1 MNDRMTATMP
11 RLLFVSALT
20 VMASGVA
27 IQAHAADP
35 DDRVLPTVIVTGQ
48 KMAQTLEQVPA
59 SVSSI
64 DGDFMREI
72 GIKNLDTIQNYAA
85 NVSINVTSSAGQA
98 NIRGLGTNN
107 SNQASDPSVGTV
119 IDGVFYGRTSFASA
133 FLDDIDRFE
142 VLRGPQGTLFGKN
155 STAGLINVV
164 TRAPDEESTSAR
176 VEVLTAGPGSRT
188 YRPMINLPL
197 MNGVAVRFSGNYSI
211 SEGVLYNT
219 FLKRDERD
227 PHLYTSRLRISVE
240 PAEGWRGDIE
250 GFTST
255 QYENFNIFKIVSAS
269 AAMQQLIKDRDPD
282 FVLDKN
288 SRDNSSNIPSKEAGV
303 ISGANLTVSHDMSGT
318 FDIHNLQFTSIS
330 AYGEQYT
337 KARDLDADF
346 TPVAFIRDSLIQ
358 PSPYRQ
364 FSQEVRFSGNH
375 PTLLGWGEGFSFVT
389 GLYYFDSKFKT
400 SDKFEI
406 QDLSE
411 AAAYEAAA
419 NGDGLPQNI
428 RGVVYQASPLLGQ
441 TLAALDSLGIN
452 TDQAAMVNLKQSDKA
467 YAIFGQFEQMF
478 LPEWSLIGGAR
489 YGVEKKTGLASSQ
502 ANGLPVISQLPQPLQ
517 DALLE
522 NAASAQVISQIT
534 KQPASCGLSIISLI
548 AHQCNHVTPISID
561 ERDFSPKLG
570 VKWTPNKVTSAYA
583 TFSRGFKSGGFNAL
597 PLAPDNLEFKAER
610 ATSYEIGAKTR
621 LLGGS
626 MNVSAAAFS
635 TDFDNLQISSFQNNS
650 FVILNAA
657 AARSRGFEL
666 DTRWLPPIQGL
677 SLNGSMG
684 FADARYKSYPDA
696 PATAG
701 SGKTSQDLT
710 GKRLAFAPRWTASL
724 IPSYSQNIDPLGLVS
739 TFAVDLLYRGE
750 RYLDVDDDQRKL
762 QQANT
767 IINARMILGRPDEA
781 WSVNVAAQNITNRLI
796 YDQILGQPLAPG
808 NFAGTRTDRGRF
820 YTANLTMNFQ

>member
-1 MNDRMTATMP
+1 MTDRLAAPLP
-11 RLLFVSALT
+11 RLMIACSLATL
-20 VMASGVA
+20 ASTA
-27 IQAHAADP
+27 AHA
-35 DDRVLPTVIVTGQ
+35 DDARVLPTVIVTGQ

-72 GIKNLDTIQNYAA
+72 GVKNIDTMQNYSA
-85 NVSINVTSSAGQA
+85 NISINVTSSAGQA

-119 IDGVFYGRTSFASA
+119 IDGVFYGRTSFAAA
-133 FLDDIDRFE
+133 FIDDIDRFE

-155 STAGLINVV
+155 STAGLINIV
-164 TRAPDEESTSAR
+164 TRAPEDEPSAR
-176 VEVLTAGPGSRT
+176 VEVNTSGTDSRT
-188 YRPMINLPL
+188 YRPMFNLPL
-197 MNGVAVRFSGNYSI
+197 MEGVAVRFSGNYSV
-211 SEGVLYNT
+211 SDGVLYNT

-240 PAEGWRGDIE
+240 PVEGWRGDIE

-255 QYENFNIFKIVSAS
+255 QFENFNIFKIVSAS

-288 SRDNSSNIPSKEAGV
+288 SKNNSSNIPSKEAGV
-303 ISGANLTVSHDMSGT
+303 ISGANLTISHDMSGT
-318 FDIHNLQFTSIS
+318 FDIHNLQLTSIT
-330 AYGEQYT
+330 AYGEQFT

-389 GLYYFDSKFKT
+389 GLYYFDSSLKT

-411 AAAYEAAA
+411 AAAYEGAA
-419 NGDGLPQNI
+419 NGDSIPAPLRDVI
-428 RGVVYQASPLLGQ
+428 YRASPLLGD
-441 TLAALDSLGIN
+441 TLAAAQALGIH
-452 TDQAAMVNLKQSDKA
+452 TGQAAMVRLNQTDKA
-467 YAIFGQFEQMF
+467 YAVFGQFEHMF

-489 YGVEKKTGLASSQ
+489 YGFEKKNGLASSES
-502 ANGLPVISQLPQPLQ
+502 NGLPVISQLPQPLQ
-517 DALLE
+517 DALLQ
-522 NAASAQVISQIT
+522 NAASTAVISQIT
-534 KQPASCGLSIISLI
+534 GKPASCGVSIISLI
-548 AHQCNHVTPISID
+548 ADQCNHVTPITINES
-561 ERDFSPKLG
+561 DFSPKLG

-597 PLAPDNLEFKAER
+597 PLSPDNLAFKAER

-621 LLGGS
+621 LMNGS
-626 MNVSAAAFS
+626 MNVSASAFS

-657 AARSRGFEL
+657 AARSRGFEV

-684 FADARYKSYPDA
+684 FADARYKSYPNA
-696 PATAG
+696 PAPAG
-701 SGKTSQDLT
+701 SSQSTQDLT

-724 IPSYSQNIDPLGLVS
+724 VPSYSQNIDQLGLVS
-739 TFAVDLLYRGE
+739 TVAVDLLYRGD
-750 RYLDVDDDQRKL
+750 RYLDVDDDDRKL
-762 QQANT
+762 QPANT
-767 IINARMILGRPDEA
+767 IINARMILGRPDDS
-781 WSVNVAAQNITNRLI
+781 WSVNVAAQNITNQLI
-796 YDQILGQPLAPG
+796 YDQIVGQPLAPG

-820 YTANLTMNFQ
+820 YTASLTMNFQ